1 MAPSSSIT
9 FWNRLEPRP
18 RSTDLANAL
27 AARVRD
33 PAWFLARQWQLGEF
47 QGEDAGSPAYLQI
60 TATTSAMVG
69 WSPAGATQATPLPA
83 GVPIEPA
90 VTSEGASPDDLALA
104 VELGQS
110 FDRFLVA
117 SSPPSSV
124 PDLRDAFLTAYPIP
138 AAMGVEEPRA
148 ARLRALWRGRA
159 IDGRALYLASQQPPQ
174 ANQPPP
180 GVPSTVQSPLWG
192 AASDAVTLL
201 VNWVA
206 NTVGTIDAT
215 DPAAWR
221 PKQLD
226 YGLRVF
232 AGDNL
237 GGTLAFTAA
246 PRRDGNVPWHALDV
260 DAGTVPAGVTPPGVE
275 VTKRSVIPG
284 PVRFRGMPNER
295 FWDFEDGRVDFGGL
309 RPDRRNLA
317 SLLLTDFMLV
327 HGNDWFLVPFELP
340 VGVVCQSTLTMVDV
354 FGGRTTIERAD
365 ADEQWTMFSIALPT
379 GAPAQYFAL
388 PASVASNVLDGAPL
402 EEVRFL
408 RDDTANLAWAVEH
421 STEGH
426 LGAPWLAADRV
437 PPVETTPPTSDSP
450 LAYRIQT
457 SVPSNWI
464 PFQPVKLATGDEIAL
479 ERSALLSLDGA
490 PTLPAPLGRV
500 LEPSSIPAGTSYRVR
515 EEEIPREGTRV
526 IRRVRRARG
535 VDGATHV
542 WVARAR
548 SIGTGQGWSG
558 LRFDLAVPT
567 VPPTDET

>member
-1 MAPSSSIT
+1 MAPSPSIT

-47 QGEDAGSPAYLQI
+47 QGEDAASPAYLRI
-60 TATTSAMVG
+60 SATTSPMVA
-69 WSPAGATQATPLPA
+69 WSPTGASSATPLPA
-83 GVPIEPA
+83 AVPIERA

-117 SSPPSSV
+117 STATDV
-124 PDLRDAFLTAYPIP
+124 RQDFLTAYPIP
-138 AAMGVEEPRA
+138 TATGVEEPRA
-148 ARLRALWRGRA
+148 ARLRTLWRRRA

-180 GVPSTVQSPLWG
+180 GVPSTVPQARWG
-192 AASDAVTLL
+192 AAAAAVALL
-201 VNWVA
+201 VDWVA
-206 NTVGTIDAT
+206 STVGTIDAA
-215 DPAAWR
+215 DPTAWR

-226 YGLRVF
+226 YALRVF
-232 AGDNL
+232 AGDGL
-237 GGTLAFTAA
+237 GNPIALAAT
-246 PRRDGNVPWHALDV
+246 PQRDGNVPWHALDS
-260 DAGTVPAGVTPPGVE
+260 DADAVPAGVTPPGVDLI
-275 VTKRSVIPG
+275 KRAVIPG
-284 PVRFRGMPNER
+284 PVKFRGMPNER

-309 RPDRRNLA
+309 QPDRRNLA
-317 SLLLTDFMLV
+317 SLLLTDFMLL
-327 HGNDWFLVPFELP
+327 HGNDWFLIPFELP
-340 VGVVCQSTLTMVDV
+340 VGVLCQTRLTMMDV
-354 FGGRTTIERAD
+354 FGGKTSIERAD
-365 ADEQWTMFSIALPT
+365 LHDPRWTMFSTALPDGT
-379 GAPAQYFAL
+379 PAQYFAL
-388 PASVASNVLDGAPL
+388 PASAASTVLDGAPL

-426 LGAPWLAADRV
+426 LGTPWLAADRV
-437 PPVETTPPTSDSP
+437 PPIAPTPPISDSP

-464 PFQPVKLATGDEIAL
+464 PFQPVKLAGGDEIAL
-479 ERSALLSLDGA
+479 ERASLLSLDGA

-500 LEPSSIPAGTSYRVR
+500 LEPSSIPAGTSYRIH
-515 EEEIPREGTRV
+515 EQEIPREGTRV
-526 IRRVRRARG
+526 IRRARRARG
-535 VDGATHV
+535 IDGKTHV

-548 SIGTGQGWSG
+548 SVGTGEGWSG
-558 LRFDLAVPT
+558 LLFDLAVPT
-567 VPPTDET
+567 APPEEP